1 METTMATAW
10 VAYAL
15 GDARPERVFSKQEDA
30 SDWLMNYAGLDYI
43 ALEFDLE
50 TTRVTGRFL
59 AISNNECLLTTVD
72 ADLHA

>member
-1 METTMATAW
+1 MTTIWVCYAPTAI
-10 VAYAL
+10 
-15 GDARPERVFSKQEDA
+15 DESRPERVFSKQEDA